1 MPAPNAAP
9 DSMRIALGVE
19 YDGADFHGWQAQ
31 NHTQRTVQA
40 AIETALS
47 GVADHP
53 VKVICAGRTDAGVHA
68 AEQVIHFDTSVSRE
82 MRAWVFG
89 ANANLPKTASV
100 LWAAHVP
107 EDFHARYSA
116 RRRRYSYVIFNR
128 DVRPTYLAWRTS
140 WEFRPLDEVRMM
152 EAARHLIGEH
162 DFSAYRA
169 QECQAKSPVRT
180 LYRLDVAR
188 RGPLITLDLEANA
201 FLHHMVRNIAGV
213 LMAIGAGKRPTD
225 WSREVLES
233 RRRALGGVT
242 APPHGLY
249 LTGVTYPDEY
259 RLPQLSPAP
268 PVW

>member
-1 MPAPNAAP
+1 
-9 DSMRIALGVE
+9 MRIALGVE
-19 YDGADFHGWQAQ
+19 YDGANFHGWQTQ
-31 NHTQRTVQA
+31 NHTRRTVQA
-40 AIETALS
+40 AVETALS
-47 GVADHP
+47 KVADHP

-68 AEQVIHFDTSVSRE
+68 AEQVIHWETAVARE

-100 LWAAHVP
+100 LWATEVP
-107 EDFHARYSA
+107 DDFHARYSA
-116 RRRRYSYVIFNR
+116 LRRRYHYVIFNR
-128 DVRPTYLAWRTS
+128 EVRPTYLAWRTA
-140 WEFRPLDEVRMM
+140 WEFRPLDEGRMA
-152 EAARHLIGEH
+152 EAARHLVGEH

-180 LYRLDVAR
+180 LYHLEVTRH
-188 RGPLITLDLEANA
+188 GPLIMLDLEANA

-213 LMAIGAGKRPTD
+213 LIAVGMGKRPTD

-249 LTGVTYPDEY
+249 FTSVTYPAEY
-259 RLPQLSPAP
+259 RLPQLSRAP
-268 PVW
+268 LVW